1 MRLDRRR
8 GWRYRGG
15 HSSSG
20 IVVVVVVVVPF
31 KFIMIVP
38 ATGSGVIDELVM
50 VPVISHTPSQH

>member
-20 IVVVVVVVVPF
+20 FVVVVVVVPF

-38 ATGSGVIDELVM
+38 ATGSGVNDELVK
-50 VPVISHTPSQH
+50 VPVISQTPSQH